1 MKIFIGPSRFIDSTP
16 PVKLTAPYFRHLDF
30 EMFYLVGL
38 GLGDARDITV
48 RGLEVVKSC
57 ARVYLEAYTSQL
69 TCGHQ
74 ALVSIENIT

>member
-1 MKIFIGPSRFIDSTP
+1 
-16 PVKLTAPYFRHLDF
+16 
-30 EMFYLVGL
+30 MFYLVGL

-74 ALVSIENIT
+74 ALVGVESNIT